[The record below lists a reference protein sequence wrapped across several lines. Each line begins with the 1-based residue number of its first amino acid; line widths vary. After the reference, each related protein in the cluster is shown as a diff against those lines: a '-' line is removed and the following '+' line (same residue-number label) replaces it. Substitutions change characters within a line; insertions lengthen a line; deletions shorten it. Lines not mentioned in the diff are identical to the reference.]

1 MISIKRKTFALVIF
15 SVLALLVAQGCQ
27 NSSTSVP
34 AASASSD
41 TQDTNISIDTSPD
54 TTNLVPNI
62 VGETFE
68 HGEFNLR
75 DSVGRPTVINFWSY
89 NCEPCVQVISDLQDI
104 YEEYGDRVDFIGVL
118 TPDYVTEQEAREFL
132 DDAGITYPNLIDGT
146 LRSEYRADGY
156 PLTLVVNADQ
166 TQYREIFGG
175 GPLDHVT
182 GGIAE
187 FLNPVPFA
195 SSDGLVPN
203 IVGETFEHGDFNLRD
218 SIGKPAVINFWYHGC
233 DSCAQTVS
241 DVQNAYEQY
250 GDQVD
255 FIGVFLNYNNEPEA
269 RSFLDDAG
277 ITYPN
282 LRISTVQP
290 EYGVDVYPF
299 TFVVNEDQTDYQEIE
314 GAGPHVIRDLSR
326 YISDLLGIPYV
337 DLTAGQTDASESED
351 SEPKYNRSVPVF
363 GKPAPDISAAGE
375 STADINEETLE
386 HGVFN
391 LSESVGKPTIIHFW
405 TAFCGENCSKN
416 LPKLQHAYEKYGDQ
430 VDFIGIFVPAFGDI
444 EQDVRDVLNGYNV
457 TFPNLIDSELKYTRG
472 YSLEYYPFTVF
483 LNADHT
489 QRYERNSI
497 RDLEASIQ
505 LLLTGNP
512 VPDEDQNGG
521 IILDL
526 VGETFDHGF
535 FNLDSSLGRGAVTY
549 FWAPSCEG
557 CVEGLREV
565 QKLYE
570 RYSESEQVEFVGI
583 FSPSFG
589 DSEQDARQII
599 ADEGITFP
607 NLTDSDMTLLD
618 SYLDRWGGDKAE
630 ATLPTFYMVDEYRDR
645 VVYSVGR
652 QIEYERLESSLIT
665 TLVSESPPPPPPRS
679 NKPIPDTIS
688 DGESSTDINEETLD
702 HGVFNLSESVGKP
715 TIIQF
720 WASFCGANCT
730 RNLPK
735 IQYAYEKYG
744 DQINFIGIF
753 VPAFGD
759 LEQDV
764 RDVLNDQNITFPHL
778 IDSELKYARG
788 YSLEYYPLT
797 VFVNADRTQQY
808 QRSSVRDLAESIE
821 LLLNDNPIPD
831 EDQNRGIIADLIGET
846 FDHGLFDLDGS
857 IGRGALVYFWA
868 PSCEGCVEGLREVQ
882 KLYERYGGEV
892 LTGERVEFIGVFS
905 PSFGDSEQD
914 ARQIIMDEGITFPNL
929 TDSDMTLF
937 DDYIADRRDAET
949 GATLPS
955 FFVVDEYRTKLGY
968 SVGRQIEY
976 ERLEESL
983 LRALDE

>member
-1 MISIKRKTFALVIF
+1 MISIKRKTFALMIL

-27 NSSTSVP
+27 NSSTGVP
-34 AASASSD
+34 TD
-41 TQDTNISIDTSPD
+41 VSIDTSPD

-75 DSVGRPTVINFWSY
+75 DSVGRPTVINFW
-89 NCEPCVQVISDLQDI
+89 
-104 YEEYGDRVDFIGVL
+104 
-118 TPDYVTEQEAREFL
+118 
-132 DDAGITYPNLIDGT
+132 
-146 LRSEYRADGY
+146 
-156 PLTLVVNADQ
+156 
-166 TQYREIFGG
+166 
-175 GPLDHVT
+175 H
-182 GGIAE
+182 
-187 FLNPVPFA
+187 
-195 SSDGLVPN
+195 
-203 IVGETFEHGDFNLRD
+203 
-218 SIGKPAVINFWYHGC
+218 HGC

-290 EYGVDVYPF
+290 EYGVDVYPS
-299 TFVVNEDQTDYQEIE
+299 TFVINEDQTDYQEIE

-337 DLTAGQTDASESED
+337 DLTPAQTDLSELVG
-351 SEPKYNRSVPVF
+351 R
-363 GKPAPDISAAGE
+363 PAPDISAAGE

-405 TAFCGENCSKN
+405 TAFCGENCPKN
-416 LPKLQHAYEKYGDQ
+416 LSRLQYAYETYGDQ
-430 VDFIGIFVPAFGDI
+430 VDFIGIFVPAFGDT
-444 EQDVRDVLNGYNV
+444 EQEVRDILNHYSV
-457 TFPNLIDSELKYTRG
+457 TFPNLIDSELKYARG
-472 YSLEYYPFTVF
+472 YSLEHYPFTVF
-483 LNADHT
+483 LSADHT
-489 QRYERNSI
+489 QRYERSSI
-497 RDLEASIQ
+497 RDLAASIE
-505 LLLTGNP
+505 LLLTDNP
-512 VPDEDQNGG
+512 VPAEDQNGG
-521 IILDL
+521 VIANLI
-526 VGETFDHGF
+526 GETFDHGL

-557 CVEGLREV
+557 CVEGLREI

-570 RYSESEQVEFVGI
+570 RYSESDQVEFIGV
-583 FSPSFG
+583 FSPIFG
-589 DSEQDARQII
+589 DSEQDARKII
-599 ADEGITFP
+599 MDEGITFP
-607 NLTDSDMTLLD
+607 NLADSDMTLLD
-618 SYLDRWGGDKAE
+618 SYLNYVLDDE
-630 ATLPTFYMVDEYRDR
+630 ARPSMPSFFIADESRDR
-645 VVYSVGR
+645 LAYSTGH
-652 QIEYERLESSLIT
+652 QIEYEDLENSLIR
-665 TLVSESPPPPPPRS
+665 TLVNENKPAPSSRS

-720 WASFCGANCT
+720 WASFCGENCT

-808 QRSSVRDLAESIE
+808 QRSSVRDLAASIE
-821 LLLNDNPIPD
+821 LLLMDNPIPD
-831 EDQNRGIIADLIGET
+831 EDQNGGIIADLIGET

-892 LTGERVEFIGVFS
+892 LSGDKVEFIGVFS

-929 TDSDMTLF
+929 ADSDMTLF
-937 DDYIADRRDAET
+937 DDYIAHRQDAET
-949 GATLPS
+949 EANLPS
-955 FFVVDEYRTKLGY
+955 FFVVDEHRDQLLY

-983 LRALDE
+983 LQALVR

>member
-27 NSSTSVP
+27 NSSASVP

-54 TTNLVPNI
+54 TTDPVLN
-62 VGETFE
+62 
-68 HGEFNLR
+68 
-75 DSVGRPTVINFWSY
+75 
-89 NCEPCVQVISDLQDI
+89 
-104 YEEYGDRVDFIGVL
+104 VDG
-118 TPDYVTEQEAREFL
+118 
-132 DDAGITYPNLIDGT
+132 N
-146 LRSEYRADGY
+146 S
-156 PLTLVVNADQ
+156 
-166 TQYREIFGG
+166 
-175 GPLDHVT
+175 
-182 GGIAE
+182 
-187 FLNPVPFA
+187 
-195 SSDGLVPN
+195 
-203 IVGETFEHGDFNLRD
+203 
-218 SIGKPAVINFWYHGC
+218 
-233 DSCAQTVS
+233 
-241 DVQNAYEQY
+241 
-250 GDQVD
+250 
-255 FIGVFLNYNNEPEA
+255 
-269 RSFLDDAG
+269 
-277 ITYPN
+277 
-282 LRISTVQP
+282 
-290 EYGVDVYPF
+290 
-299 TFVVNEDQTDYQEIE
+299 
-314 GAGPHVIRDLSR
+314 
-326 YISDLLGIPYV
+326 
-337 DLTAGQTDASESED
+337 GQID
-351 SEPKYNRSVPVF
+351 SEPADSELADSEPTDTPSEPTYNRSVPVF

-416 LPKLQHAYEKYGDQ
+416 LPKLQHAYETYGDQ
-430 VDFIGIFVPAFGDI
+430 VNFIGIFVPAFGDI

-457 TFPNLIDSELKYTRG
+457 TFPNLIDSELKYARG

-483 LNADHT
+483 LSADHT
-489 QRYERNSI
+489 QKYERSSI
-497 RDLEASIQ
+497 RDLEASIE
-505 LLLTGNP
+505 LLLTDNP

-526 VGETFDHGF
+526 LGETFDHGF

-570 RYSESEQVEFVGI
+570 RYSESDQVEFIGI

-607 NLTDSDMTLLD
+607 NLADSDMTLLD

-630 ATLPTFYMVDEYRDR
+630 ATLPTFYMVDQSRDR

-652 QIEYERLESSLIT
+652 QIEYERLESSLIRALFSET
-665 TLVSESPPPPPPRS
+665 TPVISSRT

-702 HGVFNLSESVGKP
+702 HGVFNLSEYVGKP

-735 IQYAYEKYG
+735 IQYAYERYS

-797 VFVNADRTQQY
+797 LLRTNADPTSYQYSTSGQPDRLWQGPWKVLSHDANSKTVYHTRT
-808 QRSSVRDLAESIE
+808 V
-821 LLLNDNPIPD
+821 
-831 EDQNRGIIADLIGET
+831 DLIAQYRLARHLTME
-846 FDHGLFDLDGS
+846 LFDLSTVPLRKPWGPV
-857 IGRGALVYFWA
+857 IYLLGIPPVRPV
-868 PSCEGCVEGLREVQ
+868 VEG
-882 KLYERYGGEV
+882 
-892 LTGERVEFIGVFS
+892 S
-905 PSFGDSEQD
+905 S
-914 ARQIIMDEGITFPNL
+914 
-929 TDSDMTLF
+929 
-937 DDYIADRRDAET
+937 
-949 GATLPS
+949 
-955 FFVVDEYRTKLGY
+955 
-968 SVGRQIEY
+968 
-976 ERLEESL
+976 
-983 LRALDE
+983 